1 MKIKYLF
8 IVLFFSIF
16 AKSQNL
22 DFENKNYILIEE
34 DYQFDTNHRKIKIN
48 IEDKYYLILYP
59 VKIKNKKKC
68 KTKISNDYILGIKEL
83 YKLDEKNIELY
94 LKSIKNKRL
103 FLIMNFNDKKYI
115 LQEYNYIF
123 DQISYE

>member
-68 KTKISNDYILGIKEL
+68 KTKISNDYILSIKEL